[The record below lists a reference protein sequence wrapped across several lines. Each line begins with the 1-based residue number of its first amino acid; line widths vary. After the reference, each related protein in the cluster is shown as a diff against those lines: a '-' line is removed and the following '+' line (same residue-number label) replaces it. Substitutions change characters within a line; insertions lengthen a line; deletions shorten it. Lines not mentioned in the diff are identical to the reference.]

1 VIHDGEVLLPWYS
14 GQLAFCKKMRPAG
27 KTLQQKDSLPIKD
40 SRALLVQVCWYFSSD
55 NIAAFWCDVI
65 IACIVK
71 VSRQMPKNVRDVV
84 GPSTLD
90 DLTGTFNLSHRE
102 SIL

>member
-1 VIHDGEVLLPWYS
+1 MMVKFSTWYL
-14 GQLAFCKKMRPAG
+14 GQLAFCKKMRPTG

-40 SRALLVQVCWYFSSD
+40 TRAPFVQVLWYLKYRSCD
-55 NIAAFWCDVI
+55 NIAAFRSDVI
-65 IACIVK
+65 LACIVE

-102 SIL
+102 STL